1 MQMNTANRRRFVPL
15 LLACLGLAAPAWG
28 QTPPAPVPA
37 APQPP
42 ADIPWAYSGLSGP
55 ADWGKLKPEF
65 KTCDAGTEQSPLN
78 LRDGIKADLG
88 GLYIDY
94 REGLVTRTHTG
105 KTLVIGAP
113 DGSRLLLGRKVY
125 QLTQVELH
133 HPSEHKL
140 NGKSFPLEVQFFHR
154 AEDGSPAVTA
164 VFIETG
170 YENSALRPLLT
181 NPPTP
186 SSEARLP
193 EPIRLD
199 ALIPDDRAYF
209 RYMGSLTA
217 PPCTEGV
224 LWTVFRRPVQASQA
238 QIDALTKLFPP
249 NARPTQ
255 SLNRRFLLETL

>member
-1 MQMNTANRRRFVPL
+1 MQVHTAIRRRLAPL
-15 LLACLGLAAPAWG
+15 LLAGLGLSAPAWG
-28 QTPPAPVPA
+28 QTPPAPAAAVP
-37 APQPP
+37 PP
-42 ADIPWAYSGLSGP
+42 ADIPWAYDGLSGP

-65 KTCDAGTEQSPLN
+65 KACDAGAEQSPLN

-94 REGLVTRTHTG
+94 REGLVTRTLTG
-105 KTLVIGAP
+105 KTLAVGAP
-113 DGSRLLLGRKVY
+113 EGSRLLLGRKTY
-125 QLTQVELH
+125 ALTQVQFH

-140 NGKSFPLEVQFFHR
+140 SGKSFPLEVQFFHR

-170 YENSALRPLLT
+170 YENPSLRPLLA
-181 NPPTP
+181 NLPPP
-186 SSEARLP
+186 GEEARGP
-193 EPIRLD
+193 DPVRLD
-199 ALIPDDRAYF
+199 ALIPDDRSYF

-217 PPCTEGV
+217 PPCTEGIP
-224 LWTVFRRPVQASQA
+224 WTVFRRPVQASQA
-238 QIDALTKLFPP
+238 QIEALTKLFPP